1 MEWGI
6 TPALGRVSATLWGVN
21 GVDEVRQN
29 AVQEPA
35 DKQKPRAFTF
45 FGCYEHS
52 LDGKGR
58 LIIPNAYRKPLGDT
72 FTISITPE
80 GDGIALYPEEIFD
93 EMLADLYQLNRLNDS
108 VRRYLAYLGK
118 MSYRGVEAD
127 SQGRILIPA
136 KLRQRILGEARELE
150 ISGGMDHVRIY
161 DALKGGE
168 EDDFFDANRD
178 RILSEVSELKA
189 GLMARKGEN

>member
-1 MEWGI
+1 MDEI
-6 TPALGRVSATLWGVN
+6 RQEASAEAKTKEN
-21 GVDEVRQN
+21 
-29 AVQEPA
+29 
-35 DKQKPRAFTF
+35 PRAFTF

-58 LIIPNAYRKPLGDT
+58 MIIPNAYRKPLGET

-80 GDGIALYPEEIFD
+80 GDGIALYPEDIFD

-127 SQGRILIPA
+127 GQGRILLPA
-136 KLRQRILGEARELE
+136 KLRQRILGDIKEVE

-161 DALKGGE
+161 DANKGTE
-168 EDDFFDANRD
+168 EDDYFELHRGD
-178 RILSEVSELKA
+178 ILAEVSELKA
-189 GLMARKGEN
+189 GLMARKGDS